1 MAWIDWLLII
11 FPLMLIL
18 GIGLYTRQYM
28 RSVADFLSG
37 GRLAGRYL
45 LAVARG
51 EMQAGAVVFV
61 ASFELISNSGFSM
74 GWWSWIQFPVWF
86 LVAISGFVIY
96 RYRETRAM
104 TLAQF
109 FEIRYSRSFRVFT
122 GILGFGAGIVNFG
135 IIPAV
140 GARFIAY
147 FLGFPPTI
155 TVFSFTLPTYIPVM
169 GGLLS
174 ITLILTLSGG
184 LITNVITNC
193 VEGILSQILYVVIII
208 GLLQMFTWPEMNAVL
223 SDRPAGQS
231 MLNPFDSMGL
241 KDFNLWYVLM
251 SMFVAVYGTMAWQ
264 NQSSYNSA
272 ALTAH
277 ESRMGGILS
286 SWREMGKGAVMTLL
300 GVCALT
306 YLSHPHYAMQSV
318 ELQRELSQIA
328 DPQIQRQMEVPVALS
343 HMLPMGLKGALCI
356 ILLMGIFGGDSTH
369 LLSWGGLFI
378 QDVIMPLRKKT
389 YTPEQHIWLLRISIM
404 GVAFFAF
411 LFGSLFHQTE
421 YIFMWWQVTQGL
433 YIGGAGAAII
443 GGLYW
448 KKGTTAGAWSALL
461 AGSTLSVGGIIARQI
476 YGDQFPMN
484 GMQIAFAAT
493 LTAITLYV
501 IVSLL
506 THREDFNMDRMLH
519 RGKYAA
525 LISTHEEEVLPTT
538 KGHVSWGRLIG
549 FDENF
554 SRGDKWIAGSLFGW
568 GVLWFVVFLI
578 GTIWNLVVPWPEA
591 IWSQFWHVVGIG
603 IPIFVSLVTAVWF
616 TWGGIHDMRDL
627 FRRLRA
633 QKIDP
638 LDNGSV
644 CNHQNLDE
652 RRVLAESGE
661 LGGSPAKGK

>member
-1 MAWIDWLLII
+1 MSSIDWLLII
-11 FPLMLIL
+11 FPLLVIL

-61 ASFELISNSGFSM
+61 ASFELIANSGFSM

-109 FEIRYSRSFRVFT
+109 FEIRYSRPFRVFT

-155 TVFSFTLPTYIPVM
+155 TFLSYSIPTYIPVM
-169 GGLLS
+169 GALLS
-174 ITLILTLSGG
+174 VTLILTLSGG
-184 LITNVITNC
+184 LITNVVTNC
-193 VEGILSQILYVVIII
+193 IEGILSQILYVVIII
-208 GLLQMFTWPEMNAVL
+208 GLLQMFDWSEMNSVL
-223 SDRPAGQS
+223 SNRPAGQS

-306 YLSHPHYAMQSV
+306 YLNHPDFAAQSAAMHG
-318 ELQRELSQIA
+318 ELTKIGDAQV
-328 DPQIQRQMEVPVALS
+328 QRQMEVPVALS
-343 HMLPMGLKGALCI
+343 HMLPDGLKGALCI

-378 QDVIMPLRKKT
+378 QDVVMPLRKKAFT
-389 YTPEQHIWLLRISIM
+389 QEQHIRMLRLSII

-411 LFGSLFHQTE
+411 LFGSLFRQTE

-448 KKGTTAGAWSALL
+448 KRGTTAGAWAALV
-461 AGSTLSVGGIIARQI
+461 AGSSLSVGGIIARQI
-476 YGDQFPMN
+476 YGNQFPLN
-484 GMQIAFAAT
+484 GMQIAFGAT
-493 LTAITLYV
+493 LVAITLYV
-501 IVSLL
+501 IISLL

-525 LISTHEEEVLPTT
+525 LVPVLDEESSPIAGR
-538 KGHVSWGRLIG
+538 KVSWGKLIG

-554 SRGDKWIAGSLFGW
+554 SRSDKWIAGSLFGW
-568 GVLWFVVFLI
+568 GVLWFVVFVV
-578 GTIWNLVVPWPEA
+578 GTVWNLISPWPETV
-591 IWSQFWHVVGIG
+591 WSTFWHIVGIG
-603 IPIFVSLVTAVWF
+603 IPIFVSAVTAIWF
-616 TWGGIHDMRDL
+616 TWGGIRDMRDL
-627 FRRLRA
+627 FRRLRE
-633 QKIDP
+633 QKINP

-644 CNHQNLDE
+644 MNHQNLDE
-652 RRVLAESGE
+652 RAVSAEATATST
-661 LGGSPAKGK
+661 SPKSA